1 MQDDPLRVI
10 SFVASDQLGKSDII
24 DVKRNKKGYSFQT
37 ENGQPVMRIRHGYYR
52 ITGSGVELASDDP
65 EAV

>member
-37 ENGQPVMRIRHGYYR
+37 ENGQLVMRIRRGNYR
-52 ITGSGVELASDDP
+52 IIESWVELASDDH